1 MTQKDQQTQD
11 TFFGTKEFKSRF
23 SLGASTQALW
33 RKKGMPHYK
42 VPNSTKILYKE
53 EEISQK
59 EYLWRIKPIDAEI
72 GRLEMATL
80 QDTLVW
86 KESLLAHTPKLKR

>member
-1 MTQKDQQTQD
+1 MYITNPLKVMQKLL
-11 TFFGTKEFKSRF
+11 E
-23 SLGASTQALW
+23 
-33 RKKGMPHYK
+33 Y
-42 VPNSTKILYKE
+42 NYELYKE

-72 GRLEMATL
+72 GRLEMAIL

-86 KESLLAHTPKLKR
+86 KESLLVHTPKLKR